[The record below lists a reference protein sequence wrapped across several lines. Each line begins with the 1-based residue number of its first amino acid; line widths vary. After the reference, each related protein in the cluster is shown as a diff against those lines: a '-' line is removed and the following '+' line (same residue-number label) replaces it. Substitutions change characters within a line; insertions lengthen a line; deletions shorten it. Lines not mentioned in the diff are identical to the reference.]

1 MLTEEQIQKNKRRF
15 KILLL
20 KTKRK
25 GMQKLIDLLE
35 TKEFFTLPA
44 SSKYHCNYEGG
55 LCEHSLSVY
64 DTFLKIK
71 RNFLNDDIYLTN
83 TNIRIVCLLHDICK
97 IIKHPETH
105 GQKSIDI
112 AKRFVQLH
120 AIEENMILV
129 HMDYFAI
136 KMGDILT
143 TDDLMKIHN
152 RNNEIRL
159 LHIAD
164 YISSQYLEK
173 VMENDTT

>member
-25 GMQKLIDLLE
+25 GTQKLLDFLE
-35 TKEFFTLPA
+35 TKNFFILPA

-71 RNFLNDDIYLTN
+71 RNFLNDDVYLTN
-83 TNIRIVCLLHDICK
+83 KNIRIVCLLHDICK

-112 AKRFVQLH
+112 AKKFIQLH
-120 AIEENMILV
+120 TIEQNMILV
-129 HMDYFAI
+129 HMDYFSI
-136 KMGDILT
+136 KIGDVFSL
-143 TDDLMKIHN
+143 DDLTKIYN
-152 RNNEIRL
+152 INNEIRL

-173 VMENDTT
+173 VMKNE